1 MECGF
6 TYNHFKECVNLGKKL
21 GFSFYSMHNFLKE
34 NPKSNFIVMRHDVDL
49 SLKHALKLA
58 EIESSLG
65 IKSTYFIRTGGVFDP
80 FDKQNLEILKKI
92 SKFEHEI
99 GFHYEFKEEPLDDFK
114 KYFLK
119 NKKNF
124 EVLLNKNVY
133 GAALHKSKKINN
145 PNPVN
150 KLNIVED
157 FLDELDLE
165 YDAYSD
171 TFFKKMK
178 YISDSA
184 YRWKGGCMC
193 TYIKQET
200 KLCILT
206 HPIWW
211 SATTTSLVSIME
223 ELLE

>member
-1 MECGF
+1 MECDF
-6 TYNHFKECVNLGKKL
+6 THNHFKECINLGKKL
-21 GFSFYSMHNFLKE
+21 GFSFYSMHYYLKE
-34 NPKSNFIVMRHDVDL
+34 NPKDNFIVMRHDIDL
-49 SLKHALKLA
+49 SLKHALRLA
-58 EIESSLG
+58 EIENSLD
-65 IKSTYFIRTGGVFDP
+65 IKSTYFIRTEGIFNP

-92 SKFEHEI
+92 LKFGHEI
-99 GFHYEFKEEPLDDFK
+99 GFHYEFKEGSLDYFK

-124 EVLLNKNVY
+124 ETLLGKNIY
-133 GAALHKSKKINN
+133 GAALHNSKKLNN
-145 PNPVN
+145 SNSIN

-157 FLDELDLE
+157 FLKELDLE

-171 TFFKKMK
+171 TFLKKMR
-178 YISDSA
+178 YISDSS
-184 YRWKGGCMC
+184 YRWRDGCMC
-193 TYIKQET
+193 SHMKKET

-211 SATTTSLVSIME
+211 SSTTTSLVSIME